1 MKKLTLILFT
11 AILYLIGCKANPTDS
26 ITNGDNG
33 KNAGNSGNNGGVII
47 PPDEN
52 LGKDY
57 SYKIIKE
64 AHKGINST
72 LFISNDYSVYLVSDN
87 FNYDI
92 IMQDMRISNQNNPYT
107 SYSVNYADKILS
119 FNNRERISYKFDFNT
134 GLYYE
139 NEEKYGTI
147 FPVDYEVP
155 ERNIFTNSIWI
166 ACGASGT
173 QLQHSGFVPVIDFNG
188 HDIYFKYE
196 LIWFDCN
203 PTNQSIYIW
212 DVLLDPVDKCIS
224 KLVLIT
230 NVNVKRYRYYNDSSR
245 LYDISIY
252 WDDSHKARLY
262 LQLNNLKLNNYPT
275 HNRPVF
281 EQFPATNLRLLD
293 YASKLGNHP
302 ERTNANLHVNYG
314 SYIISTNFPTNFY
327 HPYKGTN
334 SEGNYEGYFKL
345 SGKTVWEGFKPHDE
359 DF

>member
-87 FNYDI
+87 LNYDI

-119 FNNRERISYKFDFNT
+119 FNNRKRISYKFDFNT

-173 QLQHSGFVPVIDFNG
+173 QLQHTGFVPVIDFNG
-188 HDIYFKYE
+188 H
-196 LIWFDCN
+196 
-203 PTNQSIYIW
+203 
-212 DVLLDPVDKCIS
+212 V
-224 KLVLIT
+224 
-230 NVNVKRYRYYNDSSR
+230 
-245 LYDISIY
+245 
-252 WDDSHKARLY
+252 
-262 LQLNNLKLNNYPT
+262 NNLKLDNLPIGVYPF
-275 HNRPVF
+275 F